1 MDLNEIDEI
10 GLPGTSG
17 TSRFAYDFYDT
28 KQDCHLLDFG
38 RIKVRNLEF

>member
-10 GLPGTSG
+10 ELPGTPR

-28 KQDCHLLDFG
+28 KLGCNWVDFG
-38 RIKVRNLEF
+38 RIKIQNL

>member
-28 KQDCHLLDFG
+28 KLGCHLLDFG